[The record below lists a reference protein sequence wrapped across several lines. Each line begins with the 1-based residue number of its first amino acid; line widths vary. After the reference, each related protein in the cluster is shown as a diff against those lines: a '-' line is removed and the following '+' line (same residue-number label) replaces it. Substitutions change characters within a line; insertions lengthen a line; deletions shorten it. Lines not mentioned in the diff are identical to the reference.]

1 MWKKLKTKIREE
13 WKEFKNFAIKGDAIT
28 LAIGV
33 IIGIAFKDL
42 VDSLVNNIFTPP
54 IGFLT
59 ARLDFSQLFITLGKE
74 KYDTLAEAQ
83 AANAV
88 VIQYGLVLNSIIT
101 FLITAIILYL
111 IVRAMSKA
119 SEKNKKEEA
128 KTTKECPYCLS
139 EINIKAKKC
148 PFCTS
153 DVKQDIG

>member
-1 MWKKLKTKIREE
+1 MGKTLKEKLSEE
-13 WKEFKNFAIKGDAIT
+13 AKGFKDFALKGDAIT
-28 LAIGV
+28 LAVGV

-59 ARLDFSQLFITLGKE
+59 AKLDFSQLYITLGKT
-74 KYDTLAEAQ
+74 KYETLADAQ

-88 VIQYGLVLNSIIT
+88 VLQYGLVLNAIIT

-111 IVRAMSKA
+111 IIRTISKA
-119 SEKNKKEEA
+119 VEREKKEEA

-153 DVKQDIG
+153 AVK

>member
-1 MWKKLKTKIREE
+1 MGKTLKEKLREE
-13 WKEFKNFAIKGDAIT
+13 TKGFKDFAMKGDAIT
-28 LAIGV
+28 LAVGV
-33 IIGIAFKDL
+33 IIGVAFKDL

-59 ARLDFSQLFITLGKE
+59 AKLDFSQLFITLGKE
-74 KYDTLAEAQ
+74 KYETLAEAQ
-83 AANAV
+83 TANAV
-88 VIQYGLVLNSIIT
+88 VLQYGLVLNAIIT
-101 FLITAIILYL
+101 FIITAIILYL

-119 SEKNKKEEA
+119 LEREKKEQT

-153 DVKQDIG
+153 AVK